1 MILGNL
7 YMKRKRYLI
16 SILMNLATVLEE
28 EEEEEKKKDFLRMH
42 SRFPLWGPL
51 N

>member
-7 YMKRKRYLI
+7 YMKIKRYLI
-16 SILMNLATVLEE
+16 SILMNLVTVLEKL
-28 EEEEEKKKDFLRMH
+28 KKKKKNDFPRMY
-42 SRFPLWGPL
+42 SRFPLCSPL

>member
-16 SILMNLATVLEE
+16 SILMNLATVLER
-28 EEEEEKKKDFLRMH
+28 KKKKNDFPRMY
-42 SRFPLWGPL
+42 SRFPLCSPL